1 MGIEA
6 EKKKTPIIFVVS
18 DSVGETAEF
27 VVRAAASQYNSGHVI
42 VKRLSYIETPR
53 AIKEAIITAAN
64 YKSIVVYTLVS
75 PELKQ
80 TIQREADKYG
90 VYTVDILGPV
100 MEALETVTGKQPHLE
115 AGLLHKLD
123 EEYFQRIEAIEFA
136 VKYDDGKDPKGLM
149 NADVVLVG
157 ISRTSKTPVSMYLAN
172 KRIKVANVPL
182 VPEIAPPEE
191 LFQKPSNKIIGL
203 TIEPVQLT
211 GIRKARLKA
220 LGLSSSADYAS
231 TERILEE
238 IEYAEGI
245 MRRLRCPMIN
255 VTNKAI
261 EETANEILNILRK
274 EGKFS
279 G

>member
-1 MGIEA
+1 MKIKEQ
-6 EKKKTPIIFVVS
+6 KTPIIFVVS
-18 DSVGETAEF
+18 DSVGETAEL

-42 VKRLSYIETPR
+42 VKRLSYVENPKDIE
-53 AIKEAIITAAN
+53 EAVIAAVN
-64 YKSIVVYTLVS
+64 YKSAIVYTLVS
-75 PELKQ
+75 PELKD
-80 TIQREADKYG
+80 TLRREAEKYKIF
-90 VYTVDILGPV
+90 TVDILGPV
-100 MEALETVTGKQPHLE
+100 MEALAAITGKKPHLE
-115 AGLLHKLD
+115 AGLLHRLN

-136 VKYDDGKDPKGLM
+136 VKYDDGKDPRGLTY
-149 NADVVLVG
+149 ADVVLVG

-172 KRIKVANVPL
+172 KRLKVANVPL
-182 VPEIAPPEE
+182 VPEVAPPEE
-191 LFQKPSNKIIGL
+191 LFKQPANKIIGL
-203 TIEPVQLT
+203 TIDPIQLT
-211 GIRKARLKA
+211 GIRRARLKA

-231 TERILEE
+231 MERILNE

-245 MRRLRCPMIN
+245 IRKLRCPMIN